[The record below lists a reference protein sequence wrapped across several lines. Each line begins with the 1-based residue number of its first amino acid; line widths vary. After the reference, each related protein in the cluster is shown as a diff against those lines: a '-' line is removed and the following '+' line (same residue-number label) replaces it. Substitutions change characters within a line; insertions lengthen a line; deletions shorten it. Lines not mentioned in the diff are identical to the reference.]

1 MKKAIIDLGTN
12 TFNLLVA
19 TVTSSDFSIIEA
31 DRIAVSIGQGGINKG
46 IIKEEAIKRAL
57 TALEQ
62 FKTVCDKLQVDSV
75 RAIGTSAIRDAKNK
89 REFCERVFERTNINI
104 EVIDGEKEADLIYKG
119 VKWSYDF
126 MEPAVIMDIGGGSTE
141 FIFANKSG
149 VLDQISLNIGVARIA
164 DLQEFSDPLTPEEV
178 DVIENWLEQ
187 QAGAYFENKTCAKLI
202 GASGSFET
210 FYELLHQLD
219 FPTEIVT
226 FDLPINALKQLLT
239 NLIFSTENDRKNNR
253 WIATIRKKMVP
264 IAAVKVNWIIKKL
277 NIKEVSVSSCS
288 LKEGALMDETSA

>member
-46 IIKEEAIKRAL
+46 IITEEAIKRAL

>member
-12 TFNLLVA
+12 TFNLLIA
-19 TVTSSDFSIIEA
+19 TVTSSGFSIIEA
-31 DRIAVSIGQGGINKG
+31 DRIAVAIGQGGINKG
-46 IIKEEAIKRAL
+46 IITEEAIERAL
-57 TALEQ
+57 NALVQ
-62 FKTVCDKLQVDSV
+62 FKAVCDKFQVDSV

-119 VKWSYDF
+119 VKWSHDF

-219 FPTEIVT
+219 FPAEIVT
-226 FDLPINALKQLLT
+226 FDLPINELKQLLT
-239 NLIFSTENDRKNNR
+239 YLIFSTENDRKNNR

>member
-12 TFNLLVA
+12 TFNLLIA

-31 DRIAVSIGQGGINKG
+31 DRIAVAIGQGGINKG
-46 IIKEEAIKRAL
+46 IITEEAIERAL
-57 TALEQ
+57 TALVQ
-62 FKTVCDKLQVDSV
+62 FKTVCDKLHVDSV

-219 FPTEIVT
+219 FPAEIVT
-226 FDLPINALKQLLT
+226 FDLPINDLKQLLS

>member
-12 TFNLLVA
+12 TFNLLIA
-19 TVTSSDFSIIEA
+19 TVTSSGFSIIEA
-31 DRIAVSIGQGGINKG
+31 DRIAVAIGQGGINKG
-46 IIKEEAIKRAL
+46 IITEEAIERAL
-57 TALEQ
+57 NALVQ
-62 FKTVCDKLQVDSV
+62 FKAVCDKLQADSV

-126 MEPAVIMDIGGGSTE
+126 MDPAVIMDIGGGSTE

-219 FPTEIVT
+219 FPAEIVT
-226 FDLPINALKQLLT
+226 FDLPINELKQLLSH
-239 NLIFSTENDRKNNR
+239 LIFSTENDRKNNR

>member
-46 IIKEEAIKRAL
+46 IITEEAIKRAL

-126 MEPAVIMDIGGGSTE
+126 MEPVVIMDIGGGSTE

-226 FDLPINALKQLLT
+226 FDMPINALKQLLT

>member
-12 TFNLLVA
+12 TFNLLIA
-19 TVTSSDFSIIEA
+19 TVSSTDFSIIEA
-31 DRIAVSIGQGGINKG
+31 DRIAVSIGRGGINKG
-46 IIKEEAIKRAL
+46 FITDEAIERAL
-57 TALEQ
+57 TALIQ
-62 FKTVCDKLQVDSV
+62 FKAACDKHQVDSI
-75 RAIGTSAIRDAKNK
+75 RAIGTSAIRDANNK
-89 REFCERVFERTNINI
+89 REFCERVLKHTNINI
-104 EVIDGEKEADLIYKG
+104 EVIEGEKEAELIYKG

-126 MEPAVIMDIGGGSTE
+126 IEPAVIMDIGGGSTE

-178 DVIENWLEQ
+178 GIIENWLEQ

-210 FYELLHQLD
+210 FYELLNQLD
-219 FPTEIVT
+219 FPSEIVT
-226 FDLPINALKQLLT
+226 YDLPFNDLLQLLT
-239 NLIFSTENDRKNNR
+239 NLIYSTEKDRKNNR

-264 IAAVKVNWIIKKL
+264 IAAVKVNWIIQKL
-277 NIKEVSVSSCS
+277 SIKEVCVSSCS
-288 LKEGALMDETSA
+288 LKEGALMDEKDS